1 VKAGPGKETDKG
13 SSGLTGSGQQIEQV
27 QILTLALE
35 PGLVDKVLDAVASTK
50 KQGGLL
56 WTTLAI
62 P

>member
-1 VKAGPGKETDKG
+1 MSG
-13 SSGLTGSGQQIEQV
+13 SSQQVEQV

-35 PGLVDKVLDAVASTK
+35 PELVQKVLDAVASAK

-56 WTTLAI
+56 WTTLAT

>member
-1 VKAGPGKETDKG
+1 MSGDK
-13 SSGLTGSGQQIEQV
+13 QVEQV

-35 PGLVDKVLDAVASTK
+35 PNLVGTVLEAVAISE

-62 P
+62 S